1 MQPIDYGV
9 QVMQPFQAALQG
21 YAQGAAIRDDQQQ
34 QQALQA
40 QLAEKERARMA
51 QLQMQQEVAALSA
64 NPNASAKDYAA
75 LVMKY
80 PSLREPAKQSWE
92 MVSQDRRA
100 GVQEMLTRAYAATSS
115 GRPDIAQ
122 NILRERAAAMR
133 NSGDEAGAKAMEQ
146 SAELIGQDPVQARYQ
161 LGTFLAGIMDPDKF
175 AETFSKLGAE
185 GRAAEL
191 QPAAVRKAEA
201 DAVKA
206 GADATTATV
215 TAENAPAMAAA
226 KLTQEQADATT
237 KGVTAQYADQKAR
250 ADLQKMAADLGLT
263 KAQTAQA
270 MALTRKYNA
279 DTTAAVMAATNG
291 DPAKKFDAEQKL
303 RKEYTDNT
311 KVFTDVSE
319 SYRRILAS
327 KDDAVGDLS
336 LIFGYMKM
344 LDPGS
349 VVREGEFATAEKARG
364 VPDTVLNTYNRIL
377 RGERLNQKQRESFK
391 AQAGQMFKAAEKR
404 EEEIR
409 SGLTR
414 VAESYKLDTKNI
426 FGTKVDQQV
435 PAPAPDANAAPTKI
449 NGDAD
454 YAKLPSGALF
464 VGPDGKTRRKP

>member
-1 MQPIDYGV
+1 MQPIDYMT
-9 QVMQPFQAALQG
+9 QVRQPFQAALQG

-34 QQALQA
+34 QAALALQA
-40 QLAEKERARMA
+40 QQQQQALLAQQQMLAEVDAILRNP
-51 QLQMQQEVAALSA
+51 AAT
-64 NPNASAKDYAA
+64 AKDYAA
-75 LVMKY
+75 LTMRY
-80 PSLREPAKQSWE
+80 PQLREQAKQAWE
-92 MVSQDRRA
+92 MVGNERRA

-122 NILRERAAAMR
+122 NILRERATAMR
-133 NSGDEAGAKAMEQ
+133 NSGDEAGAKQMEQ
-146 SAELIGQDPVQARYQ
+146 SADLIGQDPVQARYQ
-161 LGTFLAGIMDPDKF
+161 IGTFLAGIMGPDKF
-175 AETFSKLGAE
+175 AETFSKLGGEA
-185 GRAAEL
+185 RAQEL
-191 QPAAVRKAEA
+191 QPAAVSKATA
-201 DAVKA
+201 DATKA

-215 TAENAPAMAAA
+215 TAENAPAMARA
-226 KLTQEQADATT
+226 KLAQEQADATT

-270 MALTRKYNA
+270 MALTRKYDA

-349 VVREGEFATAEKARG
+349 VVREGEFANAQNAAG
-364 VPDTVLNTYNRIL
+364 VPDRVLNTYNRIL
-377 RGERLNQKQRESFK
+377 RGERLNQKQRDSFK
-391 AQAGQMFKAAEKR
+391 AQAGSLFKAAETR
-404 EEEIR
+404 EKEVR
-409 SGLTR
+409 AGLSR
-414 VAESYKLDTKNI
+414 VADSYKLDKDNI
-426 FGTKVDQQV
+426 FGSKVEQA
-435 PAPAPDANAAPTKI
+435 APAAPSTAAPVKI

>member
-1 MQPIDYGV
+1 MQPIDYMT
-9 QVMQPFQAALQG
+9 QVRQPIQAALQG
-21 YAQGAAIRDDQQQ
+21 YQAGAAIRDDQQQ
-34 QQALQA
+34 QAALQA
-40 QLAEKERARMA
+40 KLVEQERARLA
-51 QLQMQQEVAALSA
+51 QMQMQQEVAALAS
-64 NPNASAKDYAA
+64 NPNASARDYAA
-75 LVMKY
+75 LTMRY
-80 PSLREPAKQSWE
+80 PGLKDQFKQSWE
-92 MVSQDRRA
+92 MVSKDRQA
-100 GVQEMLTRAYAATSS
+100 GVLDMMTRSYAALSS
-115 GRPDIAQ
+115 GRPDIAEKVM
-122 NILRERAAAMR
+122 RERAEAMR
-133 NSGDEAGAKAMEQ
+133 ASGNEEGAKPHEMWADMIKAQ
-146 SAELIGQDPVQARYQ
+146 PDQARH
-161 LGTFLAGIMDPDKF
+161 LGALMLSSVMDPDKF
-175 AETFSKLGAE
+175 AETFTKLGAE

-270 MALTRKYNA
+270 FALTRKYNA

-349 VVREGEFATAEKARG
+349 VVREGEFANAQNAAG
-364 VPDTVLNTYNRIL
+364 VPDRVLNTYNRIL

-391 AQAGQMFKAAEKR
+391 AQAGSLFKAAETR
-404 EEEIR
+404 EKEVR
-409 SGLTR
+409 AGLSR
-414 VAESYKLDTKNI
+414 VADSYKLDKDNI
-426 FGTKVDQQV
+426 FGSKVDQPV
-435 PAPAPDANAAPTKI
+435 PAAAPAAPKP
-449 NGDAD
+449 GDVEGGYRFKGGNPAD
-454 YAKLPSGALF
+454 PKNWEK
-464 VGPDGKTRRKP
+464 V